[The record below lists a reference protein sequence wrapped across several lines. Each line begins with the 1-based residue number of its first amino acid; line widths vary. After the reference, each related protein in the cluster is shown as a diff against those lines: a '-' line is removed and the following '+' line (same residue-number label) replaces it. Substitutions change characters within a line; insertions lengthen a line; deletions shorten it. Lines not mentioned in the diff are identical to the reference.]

1 MKNLSVIIVGI
12 VFIILC
18 CCIVISLNDPSTIN
32 NLMYYST
39 NPHNPRN
46 QVSNHSNLFGITN
59 ASSTSSKDLNKNKIN
74 KQASRIHKSYLLG
87 DDNSLPYDNDR

>member
-59 ASSTSSKDLNKNKIN
+59 YSTKDLNKNKIN
-74 KQASRIHKSYLLG
+74 NQASRINNSYLLG
-87 DDNSLPYDNDR
+87 NDNSLPYEDDR

>member
-46 QVSNHSNLFGITN
+46 QVSTHSNLFGITN
-59 ASSTSSKDLNKNKIN
+59 NSSKDLNKNKIN
-74 KQASRIHKSYLLG
+74 KQASRINKSYLLG
-87 DDNSLPYDNDR
+87 ANNSLPYDDDR